1 MGLVEQTRTRETRA
15 RIGIS
20 RTEGT
25 VDCFKIPNEGVNNAL
40 WTVPEIDDT
49 FNLRRTRPWG
59 VVAGFMVPSQFVDK
73 MDQNVIQKFSQ
84 FSQVTLITR
93 SDKADYI
100 NFNIYTP
107 NLEFDRLLSETLI
120 GQEIEIMDLYPDE
133 IFDFRL
139 RTFNPEV
146 QKDPNLF
153 EDEKVIYPHGRLQF
167 SPSTSRT

>member
-1 MGLVEQTRTRETRA
+1 M
-15 RIGIS
+15 
-20 RTEGT
+20 
-25 VDCFKIPNEGVNNAL
+25 
-40 WTVPEIDDT
+40 
-49 FNLRRTRPWG
+49 
-59 VVAGFMVPSQFVDK
+59 SQENVSAVK
-73 MDQNVIQKFSQ
+73 AQIDQNVIQKFSQ

-153 EDEKVIYPHGRLQF
+153 EDEKVIYPHVSF
-167 SPSTSRT
+167 